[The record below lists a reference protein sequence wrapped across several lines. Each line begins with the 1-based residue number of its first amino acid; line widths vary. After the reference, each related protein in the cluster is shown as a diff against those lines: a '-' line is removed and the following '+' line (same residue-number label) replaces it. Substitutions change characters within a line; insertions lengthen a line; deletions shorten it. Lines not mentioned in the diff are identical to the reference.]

1 MQLADG
7 IWLVDGLSASS
18 VVLVA
23 VPDGLVIVD
32 SGIRGSAPPILDA
45 VRQIGYRPQDVRL
58 LAVTHAHVDHIGS
71 LPELQQA
78 TGAPIAAAAGE
89 AAAIEGRAP
98 LPHPPGLLG
107 LLFQTATGPMRPA
120 PLPVQQ
126 QLQPGAPISTM
137 PGWRTVGT
145 PGHTPD
151 HLSFYH
157 PDHAFL
163 IVGDAIANL
172 GGLRRSPRVFT
183 SNMRQAKATV
193 ALLAGLPLRSIAFGH
208 GAPILNEERLPD
220 QIAALARR
228 ERS

>member
-1 MQLADG
+1 
-7 IWLVDGLSASS
+7 
-18 VVLVA
+18 
-23 VPDGLVIVD
+23 VIVD
-32 SGIRGSAPPILDA
+32 SGVRGSVPQILNA
-45 VRQIGYRPQDVRL
+45 VRQAGYRPSDVQL
-58 LAVTHAHVDHIGS
+58 LAMTHAHVDHIGS

-78 TGAPIAAAAGE
+78 TGAPIAASAGE

-107 LLFQTATGPMRPA
+107 LVFQTLTSSMRPA
-120 PLPVQQ
+120 STPVQQ
-126 QLQPGAPISTM
+126 ILEPNAAIAAL
-137 PGWRTVGT
+137 PGWYSIGT

-151 HLSFYH
+151 HISFYH
-157 PDHAFL
+157 RDRQFL

-208 GAPILNEERLPD
+208 GAPIIDDSSLQQQLV
-220 QIAALARR
+220 ALARR

>member
-7 IWLVDGLSASS
+7 IWLVDGINASS

-32 SGIRGSAPPILDA
+32 SGIRGSHGPILDA
-45 VRQIGYRPQDVRL
+45 VRQIGYRPQEVRL

-71 LPELQQA
+71 LRELQQT

-107 LLFQTATGPMRPA
+107 LVFRAATGAMRPA
-120 PLPVQQ
+120 PCPVQQ
-126 QLQPGAPISTM
+126 ILQPGAMIPDM
-137 PGWRTVGT
+137 PGWRTIGT

-151 HLSFYH
+151 HLSFYYA
-157 PDHAFL
+157 DRAFL

-172 GGLRRSPRVFT
+172 AGLRRSPWVFT
-183 SNMRQAKATV
+183 SNMRQAKATI
-193 ALLAGLPLRSIAFGH
+193 ALLAGLPLRSMAFGH
-208 GAPILNEERLPD
+208 GAPILDDARLQD
-220 QIAALARR
+220 QLAALARR

>member
-7 IWLVDGLSASS
+7 IWLVDGLNASS

-32 SGIRGSAPPILDA
+32 SGIRGSTQPILDA
-45 VRQIGYRPQDVRL
+45 VRQTGYRPQDVRL

-89 AAAIEGRAP
+89 TAAIEGHVP

-107 LLFQTATGPMRPA
+107 LIFRTATGAMRPA
-120 PLPVQQ
+120 PCPIQQ
-126 QLQPGAPISTM
+126 LLQPGATIPGM
-137 PGWRTVGT
+137 PGWRAIGT

-163 IVGDAIANL
+163 IAGDAIANL
-172 GGLRRSPRVFT
+172 GGLRRSPWVFT

-208 GAPILNEERLPD
+208 GAPILDDARLQD
-220 QIAALARR
+220 RLVALARR